1 MRSSGSCIGWAVCP
15 ARCAPD
21 ITALTHNPVAPS
33 VEPRV
38 HSFAV
43 TTSVEFDE
51 LSGEAIQ
58 AYIASGEPFDKAGSY
73 GEATLLGRA

>member
-1 MRSSGSCIGWAVCP
+1 M
-15 ARCAPD
+15 
-21 ITALTHNPVAPS
+21 
-33 VEPRV
+33 